1 VHDELVICASALRH
15 CLIGTLAAG
24 ALGAD
29 PCRLFGGAVTHDLRA
44 ISNASHELL
53 TTILIG
59 GGVSAAV
66 LLGIGAFLSWR
77 DRRRRG
83 HQDRS
88 RMQKQRSRRHR
99 SHAAPRNVD
108 AAMRQR
114 MRPE

>member
-1 VHDELVICASALRH
+1 MHDELVICASGLRH
-15 CLIGTLAAG
+15 CLIGTLAEG
-24 ALGAD
+24 VLGVV
-29 PCRLFGGAVTHDLRA
+29 PRRRFRGAVTHDLRA

-77 DRRRRG
+77 DRKRRG

-88 RMQKQRSRRHR
+88 RMQKRRSRSHR
-99 SHAAPRNVD
+99 SHAAQRNVN